1 MENKSLIRKN
11 VLDIK
16 YKINEKKHKNKQV
29 FVCLME
35 QILKSSLAFIWISIY
50 LDLYLS
56 GSLFIWISIY
66 LVSIYLDRFLSG
78 LYWFGSIYLDIF
90 TWISVYLNKYLFIGT
105 YLCAGDRQ
113 GQSVYLSECIFICMY
128 SSNSLWVKGMEGVKV
143 FLHEAELWSKFDE
156 VGTEMIITKAGRWD
170 IVRPRL

>member
-90 TWISVYLNKYLFIGT
+90 TWISVYLNKYLFIGVQGIGRVKVYI
-105 YLCAGDRQ
+105 YL
-113 GQSVYLSECIFICMY
+113 SVYLSVCIHLILFGWRGWRGWRCFSMKL
-128 SSNSLWVKGMEGVKV
+128 SSGRSSTRWGRR
-143 FLHEAELWSKFDE
+143 WSS
-156 VGTEMIITKAGRWD
+156 R
-170 IVRPRL
+170 RPGGET